1 MSSCIFYGWY
11 IIKTTEDEKHEDK
24 LKENFKP
31 NSQPFIINNFTWNEN
46 RILEASIDLSSC
58 INANENILSVGN
70 NIKEWDGS
78 GNINLHFFY
87 TKSSNKLIIDFV
99 NQDDPYTSVNNPK
112 CEFIVYPGKDTIN
125 VKITNKGLFINK
137 RLITNDWFESRF
149 VNQIYNIGNN
159 IQVGSTQGKTLSNAK
174 YNYIKVYDG
183 AIEIKFGPLPWVN
196 KQADGINKQM
206 AEESFDI
213 YKQQIVANIDVA
225 SCDATNIVSLLDNY
239 NDCTVDNSN
248 NTSKAASVDYT
259 IFQVGTDISKYGS
272 IDDNNFNI
280 YYDAISNNVSLDFV
294 NNSAGN
300 QKYQKVFT
308 LDSSSYINLLI
319 KNSYVSFNNVNIDN
333 IGPYIN
339 PVLKHN
345 KLQFGFIQGDGYISQ
360 ALYKDIRIED
370 LPEEEQIE
378 VINLPAT
385 DFEPSYKS
393 KKWISIINNDNINN
407 NRLLSYNLNIETD
420 LSVLPQDDT
429 TYYNVLSIGND
440 IFNFSDNLGNYNI
453 HMYYK
458 PSKNN
463 LQVNYTGYRF
473 AGTKYIREDIS
484 IDNNTDNN
492 ANNKILNI
500 QLSYADGLTINNNH
514 STIITKDN
522 VSYLFEKKE
531 LYIGSVEGNSRYEG
545 KYSSLSFNK

>member
-1 MSSCIFYGWY
+1 MGSCIFYGWY
-11 IIKTTEDEKHEDK
+11 IIQTTVDEKHEDK

-31 NSQPFIINNFTWNEN
+31 NSQPFIINDFVWNEN
-46 RILEASIDLSSC
+46 RIFEASIDLSSC
-58 INANENILSVGN
+58 INTNENILSVGN

-87 TKSSNKLIIDFV
+87 TKSSNKLIIDWV

-112 CEFIVYPGKDTIN
+112 CEFIVYPSSETIN
-125 VKITNKGLFINK
+125 IKITNKGLFINK

-149 VNQIYNIGNN
+149 VSQIYNIGNN
-159 IQVGSTQGKTLSNAK
+159 IQAGSTQGKILSNAK

-183 AIEIKFGPLPWVN
+183 VVEIKFGPLPWVS

-206 AEESFDI
+206 TEDSFDM

-225 SCDATNIVSLLDNY
+225 GCDAANTVSLLDNY
-239 NDCTVDNSN
+239 NDCTADNS
-248 NTSKAASVDYT
+248 KVVSVDYT

-280 YYDAISNNVSLDFV
+280 YYDAISNKVSLDFV

-300 QKYQKVFT
+300 QKYQKMFT

-333 IGPYIN
+333 IGLYIN

-345 KLQFGFIQGDGYISQ
+345 KLQFGFVQGDGYISQ
-360 ALYKDIRIED
+360 ALYKNIRIED

-378 VINLPAT
+378 VINLPIT
-385 DFEPSYKS
+385 DFEPTYKS
-393 KKWISIINNDNINN
+393 KKWIAIINNDNINN

-420 LSVLPQDDT
+420 LSALSQIDT
-429 TYYNVLSIGND
+429 AYYNVLSIGND

-453 HMYYK
+453 HMYYQS
-458 PSKNN
+458 SKNK
-463 LQVNYTGYRF
+463 LQVNYTGSRF
-473 AGTKYIREDIS
+473 TDTKYVREDIN
-484 IDNNTDNN
+484 ID
-492 ANNKILNI
+492 NKILNI
-500 QLSYADGLTINNNH
+500 QLSYTDGLIINGN
-514 STIITKDN
+514 SSAIITKDN
-522 VSYLFEKKE
+522 ISYLFEKKD

-545 KYSSLSFNK
+545 KYSYIQYS